1 MSKTDRQIRFDY
13 ARDLEQLNR
22 PMPTWTRIVLTL
34 VLLGAV
40 LVLADLTLDVLS
52 TNEYPNTWCGD
63 KPPVYGTDC

>member
-1 MSKTDRQIRFDY
+1 MSKTDRQIRLDY
-13 ARDLEQLNR
+13 AHEVQSVR

-52 TNEYPNTWCGD
+52 TNDYPNTWCGD
-63 KPPVYGTDC
+63 KPPVVGTDC